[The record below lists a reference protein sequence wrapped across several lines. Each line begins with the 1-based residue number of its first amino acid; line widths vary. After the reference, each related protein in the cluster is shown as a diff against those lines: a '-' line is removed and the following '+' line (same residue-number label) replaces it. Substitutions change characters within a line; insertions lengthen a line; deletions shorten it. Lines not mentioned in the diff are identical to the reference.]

1 METSFWYEIF
11 PSLYIPIL
19 GGNVLV
25 IPGKTT
31 AFVNTKLDSILTLI
45 LAIS

>member
-1 METSFWYEIF
+1 METNFWYEIL

-19 GGNVLV
+19 GGNVVLV

-31 AFVNTKLDSILTLI
+31 AFVNT
-45 LAIS
+45 